1 MGIAAV
7 PGAGKTTIIQHLVIK
22 LITEDGVPAD
32 RIGVGTYMRSAQSHL
47 ASKFAQYGR
56 VRVFTLHSL
65 SLQILQEVHPGGFS
79 CNVLESYQRQR
90 MLNELVTTWLDRYR
104 EVWQTWQLSPKERKV
119 ENIRAGLG
127 KATDA
132 VISKA
137 KQKRLRP
144 YQISAPPGSP
154 LAAVVELYDRYQR
167 NLEEQQLLDYDDMV
181 VQAVQL
187 LTESRYIRRV
197 VQNWFDYL
205 LEDEAQDSSPLQ
217 ADMLEILSERSGNL
231 IKVGDPNQCITSTF
245 TNSDPH
251 LFRSF
256 CQKYQRHTL
265 QESSRSSP
273 KIIDSANYLVTWT
286 NSADSPPE
294 LQDALTLQYIKPA
307 GDNPPNCQSEINF
320 IRVPGDLNAEIE
332 EITDRA
338 IQALKDRPDHS
349 IAILV
354 LSNEEGNDVLKVLR
368 CKGVKPLDLLR
379 YNRADKEWL
388 LTIFYIT
395 KFLTS
400 PTEITCLIDVLASVL
415 ARQNIS
421 AEQIDLI
428 TNKVGSFYPEDLLY
442 CGEEQS
448 IFLPV
453 IPNLETQVREA
464 TLDILQ
470 LLRQWLEQAGLPWS
484 DMLRLIMQQLQP
496 SLDELYVGNCLIAQL
511 EKCFS
516 PRLFVDWGELS
527 YEISLI
533 TDSPLRNLPKEIQS
547 YEPKPG
553 TITVLT
559 AHRAK
564 GLEWDEV
571 FLINCSA
578 YQFPVL
584 VGDRNSPFD
593 LEREI
598 LYQWQQVEK
607 KQTREDFEAI
617 TWQELVEERARLLY
631 VVITRAKKYLTL
643 SVATTRWGKEQASS
657 LLFDQLKEFAL
668 NGNRKIEGTA
678 HP

>member
-22 LITEDGVPAD
+22 LITKDGVPAD
-32 RIGVGTYMRSAQSHL
+32 RIGVGTYMRSAQSYL
-47 ASKFAQYGR
+47 ASKFAAYGR

-79 CNVLESYQRQR
+79 FNVLESYQRER
-90 MLNELVTTWLDRYR
+90 MLNELVATWLDRYR
-104 EVWQTWQLSPKERKV
+104 EVWQTWQLSPEDKQPER
-119 ENIRAGLG
+119 IRAGLN

-132 VISKA
+132 FISKA
-137 KQKRLRP
+137 KQRRLRP
-144 YQISAPPGSP
+144 YQISAPSGSP
-154 LAAVVELYDRYQR
+154 LAVAVELYDRYQHS
-167 NLEEQQLLDYDDMV
+167 LEEQQLLDYDDMV
-181 VQAVQL
+181 VKAVQL
-187 LTESRYIRRV
+187 LTENRYIGRV
-197 VQNWFDYL
+197 AQNWFDYL

-217 ADMLEILSERSGNL
+217 AYMLDILSARSGNL
-231 IKVGDPNQCITSTF
+231 IKVGDPNQCIMSTF

-265 QESSRSSP
+265 QEASRSSP
-273 KIIDSANYLVTWT
+273 KIIDLANYLVTWT
-286 NSADSPPE
+286 NSPDSPTV
-294 LQDALTLQYIKPA
+294 LQTALTLQHIKPA
-307 GDNPPNCQSEINF
+307 GNNPPNSQSEINF
-320 IRVPGDLNAEIE
+320 VRVLGDLEAEIE

-338 IQALKDRPDHS
+338 IQALQERPHHS

-354 LSNEEGNDVLKVLR
+354 LSNAEGNNVLEVLR
-368 CKGVKPLDLLR
+368 RKGIKPNDLLR

-400 PTEITCLIDVLASVL
+400 PTEITFLIDVLASVL

-421 AEQIDLI
+421 AAQIDLI
-428 TNKVGSFYPEDLLY
+428 TQKIGSFYPEQLLY
-442 CGEEQS
+442 CGAGES

-453 IPNLETQVREA
+453 IPNLEPQVREA

-470 LLRQWLEQAGLPWS
+470 LLRQWLDQASLPWS

-496 SLDELYVGNCLIAQL
+496 SPNELDIGNYLIAQL
-511 EKCFS
+511 QKCFS

-527 YEISLI
+527 YEISLV
-533 TDSPLRNLPKEIQS
+533 TDRPLSNLPKEIQG
-547 YEPKPG
+547 YKPEPG

-607 KQTREDFEAI
+607 QQTREDFEAI

-631 VVITRAKKYLTL
+631 VAITRAKKYLTL
-643 SVATTRWGKEQASS
+643 SVATNRYGKEQTSS
-657 LLFDQLKEFAL
+657 LLFDQLEEFAR
-668 NGNRKIEGTA
+668 NGNCKIEGTA